1 MKINIKCPICSKSL
15 IINNKTYI
23 CDNNHC
29 FDLSKD
35 GYVNLSH
42 HSLKIKG
49 DNDELVNSRNN
60 FLRSDNYLLL
70 RNKLNE
76 IINNVNPDN
85 ILDLA
90 CGTGYYTNSYNSKF
104 DIYGID
110 LSKKAISL
118 ACKKSNN
125 KYIIGSIFEL
135 PFYNSSF
142 DIITLIFAPRPLEE
156 IKRVLKKDGIF
167 IEVIP
172 NKNHLIELK
181 NAIYDNTILNEVSVL
196 NDSSL
201 IIEDIHTVEFI
212 MKLDKLLI
220 KDLFNMTPYK
230 YKTSIENINK
240 LNNIETLDITASF
253 IINIYKKIN

>member
-1 MKINIKCPICSKSL
+1 MKINIKCPICNNSL
-15 IINNKTYI
+15 IINNKTYL

-29 FDLSKD
+29 FDMSKD

-60 FLRSDNYLLL
+60 FLKSDNYLKL
-70 RNKLNE
+70 RNKINE
-76 IINNVNPDN
+76 IINNINPNN

-104 DIYGID
+104 GIYGID
-110 LSKKAISL
+110 LSKKAISI
-118 ACKKSNN
+118 ACKKSMN

-135 PFYNSSF
+135 PFYNGSF
-142 DIITLIFAPRPLEE
+142 DIITLIFAPRPLDEV
-156 IKRVLKKDGIF
+156 KRVLKKDGIF

-181 NAIYDNTILNEVSVL
+181 NAIYDNTFLNEVSVL
-196 NDSSL
+196 NDSCL
-201 IIEDIHTVEFI
+201 ILENSHTIEFI